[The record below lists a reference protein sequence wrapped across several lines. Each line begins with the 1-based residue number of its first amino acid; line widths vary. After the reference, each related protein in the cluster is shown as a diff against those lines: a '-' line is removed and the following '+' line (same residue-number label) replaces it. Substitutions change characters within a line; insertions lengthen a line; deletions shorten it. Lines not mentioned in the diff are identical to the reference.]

1 MSKKFTSDEPCVVW
15 MPCKPYVK
23 KYLLENFGKPHDMIT
38 DLVDLTGDKRL
49 HKMFIHHLAKGSE
62 RRESE
67 KKNTKYS
74 EMVAVE
80 VTLETV
86 RRYGYLL
93 TATELAEVNRHLEE
107 RVKMMLR
114 TFYMMLSCVGVPLE
128 RCIVRFRDR
137 TGLDEE
143 DWSTDSMSKEIRR
156 HCDIDNGDVYK
167 MLIRRME
174 KRCWRML
181 KVAGMVREEP

>member
-1 MSKKFTSDEPCVVW
+1 MSKNFVDEPCVVW
-15 MPCKPYVK
+15 MPCKAYVK

-49 HKMFIHHLAKGSE
+49 HKMFIHHLAKGSK

-80 VTLETV
+80 VTPETV

-114 TFYMMLSCVGVPLE
+114 TFYMMLSCVGVSLE

-143 DWSTDSMSKEIRR
+143 DWSTDSMAKEIRR
-156 HCDIDNGDVYK
+156 HCDIDNGDVYQ